1 MRSSA
6 RTACEQ
12 CLGTGRGVRPRT
24 TDAAPEFAPRHGA
37 PGGIV
42 HAGPLCAHRRG
53 RKALRTG
60 KQRRGGFGGM
70 SVGDFSHVP
79 HTSAALQPRAGNL
92 GRGGVHGRK
101 RHPRP
106 VCTRRKRRRGCRGLC
121 RQHGRLPGPH
131 RPGGGGRPARH
142 PAADRW
148 SSWIARRTAG
158 AATRRAAKGSTPS
171 ISRWTTSRGCALS
184 ASDGNR
190 NC

>member
-60 KQRRGGFGGM
+60 KQRRRGFGGM

-106 VCTRRKRRRGCRGLC
+106 AARSGESG
-121 RQHGRLPGPH
+121 HGA
-131 RPGGGGRPARH
+131 GGRTDGDAGRN
-142 PAADRW
+142 RRTGTGR
-148 SSWIARRTAG
+148 SGLARRTAG
-158 AATRRAAKGSTPS
+158 AAMRRAAKESTPS
-171 ISRWTTSRGCALS
+171 TSRWTTSRGCALS
-184 ASDGNR
+184 ASNGNR

>member
-60 KQRRGGFGGM
+60 KQRRRGFGGM

-106 VCTRRKRRRGCRGLC
+106 AA
-121 RQHGRLPGPH
+121 
-131 RPGGGGRPARH
+131 RPGESGHGAGGRTDGDAGR
-142 PAADRW
+142 D
-148 SSWIARRTAG
+148 RRTGTGRPGLHG
-158 AATRRAAKGSTPS
+158 ARPERSTPS